1 VSLNGQSEY
10 RLHQL
15 ELTCVPPYSHSQME
29 PNRIDLKKQIRDR
42 ERNRRLEEEVVRT
55 LSSVVFPRKLNL

>member
-1 VSLNGQSEY
+1 
-10 RLHQL
+10 
-15 ELTCVPPYSHSQME
+15 ME